1 MPGSS
6 ITSNIAD
13 AEQMDSLLLYLEKHG
28 QHVDSLALSSNWDFH
43 SAMLR
48 DDSEAL
54 NDSVSAKLWQVP
66 ANQQLQSLA
75 CSNLFLDPKRSAA
88 DGFQKVLAA
97 GAASQKA
104 AAQ

>member
-66 ANQQLQSLA
+66 AN
-75 CSNLFLDPKRSAA
+75 
-88 DGFQKVLAA
+88 
-97 GAASQKA
+97 
-104 AAQ
+104 